1 MFAKA
6 ECIGCLEALARR
18 TAGLAA
24 PGTVKQEE
32 ILNQGLAYLNR
43 NFSYTQI
50 PTHLAGEM
58 QRIIR
63 TAGKNK
69 DPFATVKEKEMK
81 IARELAEKTVFTT
94 ESSLDALIAFAA
106 RGNSIDFFLSLERLQ
121 EEMVKPVTLARD
133 DTCWLYPLLEGFKR
147 AGRRKTILYFADN
160 AGECYFDLPLVT
172 ALEEFADVIYVVKE
186 NPVQNDLTLKDLESS
201 GIRNKFKNVITTGT
215 DSPGLDLS
223 LVRKGFYDVLAKA
236 DLLFAKG
243 MGYYETLPELPL
255 PGPVFLLFK
264 AKCSPIAESLNVPL
278 NSYVAL
284 WFSKQDD
291 S

>member
-1 MFAKA
+1 MRAKA
-6 ECIGCLEALARR
+6 ECIGCLEDLARR

-24 PGTVKQEE
+24 PDTVKREE

-43 NFSYTQI
+43 NFSCEQI
-50 PTHLAGEM
+50 PTRLAGEM

-81 IARELAEKTVFTT
+81 IARELAEKAGSAPK
-94 ESSLDALIAFAA
+94 SSLDALISFAA
-106 RGNSIDFFLSLERLQ
+106 KGNSIDFFLSLENLR
-121 EEMVKPVTLARD
+121 EEMDKPVILARD
-133 DTCWLYPLLEGFKR
+133 DTPVLYLLLESFKQ
-147 AGRRKTILYFADN
+147 AGKRKTILYFADN
-160 AGECYFDLPLVT
+160 AGECYFDLPLIT
-172 ALEEFADVIYVVKE
+172 ALEEFANVIYVVKE

-201 GIRNKFKNVITTGT
+201 GIRDKFKNVITTGT

-223 LVRKGFYDVLAKA
+223 LAPERFYGVLTKA

-255 PGPVFLLFK
+255 PGPVFLLLK
-264 AKCSPIAESLNVPL
+264 AKCPTIAESLNVPL

-284 WFSKQDD
+284 MSKQ
-291 S
+291 